1 MKKILGLQSAM
12 VCAVLVASI
21 SAQAYLVPGF
31 GSGDAQPEAVG
42 SIGVA
47 PNGGFGGPSVVPADP
62 SPYDPV
68 QVPAPIYGH
77 HGGMPQPGYP
87 QYGGYQ
93 GGGQYGG
100 GMHQQQGQLNER
112 RLIRLIYRAALMR
125 EADAGGLNHFSNYI
139 VYNGYAGL
147 IQAARD
153 IGNSQEM
160 QEVIWRNGARRVVNN
175 IYRVFFN
182 RFPDPGAEGWV
193 RMLEQGQAGEALA
206 GIVGSQEFSIKQLQ

>member
-1 MKKILGLQSAM
+1 MKKSFCLQSLLM
-12 VCAVLVASI
+12 STVLAGSI
-21 SAQAYLVPGF
+21 SASAYLVPGI
-31 GSGDAQPEAVG
+31 GSADAPPEVVG

-47 PNGGFGGPSVVPADP
+47 PDGGYGVIPVVPADP

-68 QVPAPIYGH
+68 QIPAPIYGGH
-77 HGGMPQPGYP
+77 GMPHPGYP
-87 QYGGYQ
+87 QYGG
-93 GGGQYGG
+93 GGNYGG
-100 GMHQQQGQLNER
+100 GMHQSGLNER

-125 EADAGGLNHFSNYI
+125 EADLGGLDHFSNYI

-153 IGNSQEM
+153 IGYSQEM
-160 QEVIWRNGARRVVNN
+160 SQVLWRNGARRVVNN

-193 RMLEQGQAGEALA
+193 QMMEQGRAGEALA
-206 GIVGSQEFSIKQLQ
+206 GIVGSQEFAVKQLR